1 MAKALF
7 FDIDSTLVSFK
18 THNIPES
25 TIEALTAAKNNGVD
39 IFISTGRPRPLINNI
54 QSISHL
60 VKGYI
65 TTNGAYCFA
74 GNQTISCAPIH
85 QEEAES
91 LLNQSDKMGYA
102 CIIVGEH
109 DLAMH
114 NPNPR
119 AMSIFRDMLNIFNLP
134 ELPLPHMLNQ
144 NILQLTPFITPG
156 EERTIL
162 PLLKNVEISRWCN
175 EFADITA
182 KGVSKAKGLKE
193 IAEWGGYPI
202 SDTIAFGDG
211 GNDLTIIKAA
221 GIGVAMGNANPEL
234 KQAADFITTTVDDNG
249 IYNALRHFNVI

>member
-1 MAKALF
+1 
-7 FDIDSTLVSFK
+7 
-18 THNIPES
+18 
-25 TIEALTAAKNNGVD
+25 
-39 IFISTGRPRPLINNI
+39 
-54 QSISHL
+54 
-60 VKGYI
+60 
-65 TTNGAYCFA
+65 
-74 GNQTISCAPIH
+74 
-85 QEEAES
+85 
-91 LLNQSDKMGYA
+91 
-102 CIIVGEH
+102 
-109 DLAMH
+109 MH

-211 GNDLTIIKAA
+211 GKRPDHNQSCRHRGCHGKRQPGT
-221 GIGVAMGNANPEL
+221 
-234 KQAADFITTTVDDNG
+234 QASGRLHHHYRRRQRHLQCPTPFQRNLIRSD
-249 IYNALRHFNVI
+249 IYIWF

>member
-7 FDIDSTLVSFK
+7 FDIDGTLVSFK

-119 AMSIFRDMLNIFNLP
+119 AMSIFRDMLNILD
-134 ELPLPHMLNQ
+134 
-144 NILQLTPFITPG
+144 
-156 EERTIL
+156 R
-162 PLLKNVEISRWCN
+162 KSV
-175 EFADITA
+175 
-182 KGVSKAKGLKE
+182 V
-193 IAEWGGYPI
+193 
-202 SDTIAFGDG
+202 
-211 GNDLTIIKAA
+211 
-221 GIGVAMGNANPEL
+221 
-234 KQAADFITTTVDDNG
+234 
-249 IYNALRHFNVI
+249 